1 MNLVARHARNPG
13 GAESEDHLTPAQRRT
28 KQRARKAEERRLAER
43 EQISG
48 EIRTPEEITAR
59 RARRADKP
67 QTSSAAPSGKTPV
80 SARTLVPER
89 TFSGR
94 MIVLTVVT
102 LVVISFLVPTVR
114 TFFQQRAEIS
124 ELEAD
129 IAEEQQLQAELETD
143 LARWEDPDYVRQQ
156 ARERINLVMPGE
168 RRYHVI
174 GEPEASSDIPEHH
187 EPGEVRTDLPWGD
200 ALWDSLVRAAAEDD
214 PAAENPAAED
224 PAEQQSVEDA
234 AQDAAEAAR
243 DPSAGETND

>member
-1 MNLVARHARNPG
+1 MARHARNPG
-13 GAESEDHLTPAQRRT
+13 GAGSEDHLTPAQRRT

-48 EIRTPEEITAR
+48 EIRTPAEITAR

-67 QTSSAAPSGKTPV
+67 QTSSAEPSRRTPV

-114 TFFQQRAEIS
+114 TYLHQRAEVA
-124 ELEAD
+124 ELSDQIA
-129 IAEEQQLQAELETD
+129 AEEERQAELYST
-143 LARWEDPDYVRQQ
+143 LQRWDDPEFVRQQ

-168 RRYHVI
+168 RRYHIMGDLTETDV
-174 GEPEASSDIPEHH
+174 ENVAD
-187 EPGEVRTDLPWGD
+187 EVSEDETEWTD
-200 ALWDSLVRAAAEDD
+200 ALWESVVESAE
-214 PAAENPAAED
+214 E
-224 PAEQQSVEDA
+224 
-234 AQDAAEAAR
+234 
-243 DPSAGETND
+243 

>member
-1 MNLVARHARNPG
+1 MARHARNPG

-114 TFFQQRAEIS
+114 TYLHQRAEVT
-124 ELEAD
+124 ELSDQIA
-129 IAEEQQLQAELETD
+129 AEEERQAELYST
-143 LARWEDPDYVRQQ
+143 LQRWDDPEFVRQQ

-168 RRYHVI
+168 RRYHIMGDLSETDV
-174 GEPEASSDIPEHH
+174 ENVAD
-187 EPGEVRTDLPWGD
+187 EVSEDETEWTE
-200 ALWDSLVRAAAEDD
+200 ALWE
-214 PAAENPAAED
+214 
-224 PAEQQSVEDA
+224 SVVESS
-234 AQDAAEAAR
+234 E
-243 DPSAGETND
+243 E